1 MHAFRQWKPVG
12 CVVLLATAACG
23 LTACASPSANAN
35 SHVAV
40 CDASKVQW
48 ALGQEATQDVMGRVW
63 RQSGAGLFRPIIEAQ
78 SVQRD
83 VKPDRVNVHLDNE
96 NRIRSIDCG

>member
-1 MHAFRQWKPVG
+1 MDAFRQWRPAG
-12 CVVLLATAACG
+12 CVLLVAAGASG
-23 LTACASPSANAN
+23 LTACASSSATGD

-48 ALGQEATQDVMGRVW
+48 AVGKEATQDVMGQVW